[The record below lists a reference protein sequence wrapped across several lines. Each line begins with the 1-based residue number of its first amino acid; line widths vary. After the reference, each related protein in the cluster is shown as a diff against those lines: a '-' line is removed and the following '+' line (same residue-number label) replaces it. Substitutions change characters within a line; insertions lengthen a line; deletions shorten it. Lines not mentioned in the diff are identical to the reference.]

1 MRPRLLVLAAPF
13 GYGPA
18 SKALMVAKA
27 LSDEWEVTIFSARD
41 AMRFIDRFRPQGVH
55 CLGGVF
61 QRALP
66 GEAEMRAFDAFV
78 SINNEPAVHHLVS
91 HGQAGRTVFLDSIL
105 PWRSIHSP
113 VGFGQSIRA
122 YLVQDFPGADRCL
135 HLCHAEVVRLTAP
148 MVWTPATKKE
158 ITQPPGHVIVHLGGV
173 TSPLVDWAMLDKPI
187 AAIIKDV
194 TGVAARY
201 RRQVKVVGSRHLASM
216 SSTDPLTAL
225 LGEVNPPEMVDLMQA
240 SDVLVTTPGLGA
252 IYEAMACR
260 VPVLVL
266 PPMNSTQLHQ
276 YIEFTSRGFSGSC
289 GSAYRRVLATAAQSV
304 RWDRQTAFCIDGL
317 SRRLPEALAE
327 LPSSLDALL
336 GSGAEAARGAAL
348 GRQDAFIGGLSQ
360 VGAIDAIRELLDSR
374 LRR

>member
-27 LSDEWEVTIFSARD
+27 LSPDWEVTVFSARD
-41 AMRFIDRFRPQGVH
+41 AMRFIDKFKPQGVR
-55 CLGGVF
+55 CLEGVF

-66 GEAEMRAFDAFV
+66 GDADLRAFDAFV
-78 SINNEPAVHHLVS
+78 SINNEPAVHHLVD
-91 HGQAGRTVFLDSIL
+91 HGQAGRTIFLDSIL
-105 PWRSIHSP
+105 PWRAIHSP
-113 VGFGQSIRA
+113 VGFGQSILA
-122 YLVQDFPGADRCL
+122 YLVQDFPGADGCL
-135 HLCHAEVVRLTAP
+135 DLCHADVVRLTAP
-148 MVWTPATKKE
+148 MVWAQAT
-158 ITQPPGHVIVHLGGV
+158 TRQFALHAGHVVVHLGGV
-173 TSPLVDWAMLDKPI
+173 TSPLVDWSMLEKAI
-187 AAIIKDV
+187 AAVIEEV
-194 TGVAARY
+194 TAAAARHG
-201 RRQVKVVGSRHLASM
+201 RAVKVVGSRHLASM
-216 SSTDPLTAL
+216 PSTDPRAAL
-225 LGEVNPPEMVDLMQA
+225 LGEVNPPDLADLMRT

-252 IYEAMACR
+252 IYEALACR
-260 VPVLVL
+260 VPVVVL

-276 YIEFTSRGFSGSC
+276 YNEFTSRGFAGSC

-360 VGAIDAIRELLDSR
+360 VGAIDAIRELLGSR